1 MLTLELS
8 LSETMNYLNTIVDD
22 RTTLY
27 VIDDNCLYFTF
38 PFRLNVRRGFI

>member
-27 VIDDNCLYFTF
+27 VI
-38 PFRLNVRRGFI
+38 FRLNVRRGFM